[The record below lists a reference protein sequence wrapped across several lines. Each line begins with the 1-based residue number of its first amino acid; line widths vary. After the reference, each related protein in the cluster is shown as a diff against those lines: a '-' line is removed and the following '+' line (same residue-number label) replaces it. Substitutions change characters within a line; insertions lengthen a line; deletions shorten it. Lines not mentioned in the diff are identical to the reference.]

1 MPEGSPGTGF
11 DIRRLFSPGT
21 QAREGHEDP
30 RTEPHAPVHA
40 APENPTPITLE
51 DMSDQGGV
59 GSVSKAEAT
68 LTHPSARDSTSARAL
83 ALRLTADGRDAGDD
97 EEGGVDDGTPRRSA
111 EGSGLEI
118 SSSSAAAR
126 LASRIAIARARADMR
141 WLQRADKEKP
151 KWCSRSKYC
160 TRGGCNCNSV
170 LRLRLY

>member
-21 QAREGHEDP
+21 QAREGREDP

-68 LTHPSARDSTSARAL
+68 LTHPSARDIFPSLLSLSPLSLPPFPPSFPSLLSPSLPSLLFLLSLLSLLLSPRFSFDPLLPSFLLSPFFLLSPPRNTPCLNAHCTI
-83 ALRLTADGRDAGDD
+83 TADDCAVATHTSR
-97 EEGGVDDGTPRRSA
+97 VTQLA
-111 EGSGLEI
+111 E
-118 SSSSAAAR
+118 
-126 LASRIAIARARADMR
+126 
-141 WLQRADKEKP
+141 
-151 KWCSRSKYC
+151 
-160 TRGGCNCNSV
+160 
-170 LRLRLY
+170 

>member
-21 QAREGHEDP
+21 QAREGREDP

-68 LTHPSARDSTSARAL
+68 LTHPSARDTN
-83 ALRLTADGRDAGDD
+83 
-97 EEGGVDDGTPRRSA
+97 GGVRPHFGQRLHPRLSAHAHTRARESRRSA
-111 EGSGLEI
+111 SMSASELFRAAFSGG
-118 SSSSAAAR
+118 R
-126 LASRIAIARARADMR
+126 KTTYR
-141 WLQRADKEKP
+141 
-151 KWCSRSKYC
+151 
-160 TRGGCNCNSV
+160 
-170 LRLRLY
+170 